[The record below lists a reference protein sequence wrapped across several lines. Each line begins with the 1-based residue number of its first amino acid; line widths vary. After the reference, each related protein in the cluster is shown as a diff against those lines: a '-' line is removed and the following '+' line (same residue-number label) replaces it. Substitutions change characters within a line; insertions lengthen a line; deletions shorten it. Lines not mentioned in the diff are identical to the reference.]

1 MNFSQPF
8 SFFQFGVA
16 SSVVAAV
23 MTLGACS
30 STQAPPAAVASTPV
44 VPKSAKAAPAVPVVP
59 AAPTTPAAT
68 SRQAG
73 ETISLIRPARG
84 AILATFNGR
93 TNKGIDIDGQP
104 GDPILAAAGGRVM
117 YVGKDIRGYGNIII
131 IKHNDVFLTA
141 YAHNRVMLVKE
152 KDAVRQGQKIAEMG
166 STGTTGT
173 KLHFELRRNGVAVNP
188 QPYLD
193 HTPAH

>member
-44 VPKSAKAAPAVPVVP
+44 VPKSAKAAPAAPTTP
-59 AAPTTPAAT
+59 TTPTTPAAT
-68 SRQAG
+68 SRQTGA
-73 ETISLIRPARG
+73 TISLIRPARG